1 MSPAQPTGSSERSIT
16 VRARLPYLSAQK
28 IRVRVRGEGEPLLLI
43 NGMTRPLQSWD
54 QLTRLLPG
62 RTVISFDAPGVG
74 GSPTPVVPLSITELA
89 TLAAEVL
96 DAAGVPD
103 ADILGYSHGGAIAQE
118 LAINAPD
125 RVRALVLAATSCG
138 VGATPGSRR
147 DILVNLG
154 RSLDGQP
161 WPLPDPLGLL
171 WQSLAVSNWTSIPF
185 LGSISAP
192 TLVVCGSR
200 DRVVPPSNSRILAR
214 RIPNASL
221 VMLPGVGHDLQREVS
236 AEALATVVRRFL
248 ATAHDIEQRNLG

>member
-1 MSPAQPTGSSERSIT
+1 MSPAQPAGSSERSIL

-125 RVRALVLAATSCG
+125 RVRALILAATSFLAASG
-138 VGATPGSRR
+138 GLLTASP
-147 DILVNLG
+147 G
-154 RSLDGQP
+154 RSRTR
-161 WPLPDPLGLL
+161 W
-171 WQSLAVSNWTSIPF
+171 AC
-185 LGSISAP
+185 
-192 TLVVCGSR
+192 CGSHWR
-200 DRVVPPSNSRILAR
+200 CRTGQASRSSAR
-214 RIPNASL
+214 SA
-221 VMLPGVGHDLQREVS
+221 LPRSWSAGAGTGLCPRPTAGSWPDVS
-236 AEALATVVRRFL
+236 PTP
-248 ATAHDIEQRNLG
+248 HW